1 MSYPVTVLEGGKIQ
15 IGGWVYTVKELKTSW
30 KLTYDMDNM
39 EVVVSV
45 PKSTAAPVEE
55 HQTKLEKIFLFFC
68 TQKKFPKPKKAARAN
83 LLRGRFF
90 YPYCAKNCPLRCK
103 IKLKGV

>member
-45 PKSTAAPVEE
+45 PKSTAATVEE
-55 HQTKLEKIFLFFC
+55 LQATL
-68 TQKKFPKPKKAARAN
+68 QKNF
-83 LLRGRFF
+83 
-90 YPYCAKNCPLRCK
+90 
-103 IKLKGV
+103 

>member
-1 MSYPVTVLEGGKIQ
+1 MSYPVTVLEDGKIQ

-45 PKSTAAPVEE
+45 PKSTAATVEE
-55 HQTKLEKIFLFFC
+55 LQAKLQEKF
-68 TQKKFPKPKKAARAN
+68 
-83 LLRGRFF
+83 
-90 YPYCAKNCPLRCK
+90 
-103 IKLKGV
+103 

>member
-15 IGGWVYTVKELKTSW
+15 IGGWGFTLKKLKNNW

-45 PKSTAAPVEE
+45 PKSTAATVEE
-55 HQTKLEKIFLFFC
+55 LQAKLQEKF
-68 TQKKFPKPKKAARAN
+68 
-83 LLRGRFF
+83 
-90 YPYCAKNCPLRCK
+90 
-103 IKLKGV
+103 

>member
-1 MSYPVTVLEGGKIQ
+1 MSYPVTVLESGKIQ

-45 PKSTAAPVEE
+45 PKSTAATVEE
-55 HQTKLEKIFLFFC
+55 LQAKLQEKF
-68 TQKKFPKPKKAARAN
+68 
-83 LLRGRFF
+83 
-90 YPYCAKNCPLRCK
+90 
-103 IKLKGV
+103 

>member
-45 PKSTAAPVEE
+45 PKTTAANVEE
-55 HQTKLEKIFLFFC
+55 LQAKLQEKF
-68 TQKKFPKPKKAARAN
+68 
-83 LLRGRFF
+83 
-90 YPYCAKNCPLRCK
+90 
-103 IKLKGV
+103 